1 MANWESANDI
11 HERHR
16 EAIAAATEETTFAA
30 WVDGNNRTAEDGET
44 FETTDPAID
53 EPIAAVPRC
62 MSTDVDAA
70 VDAARETFNGE
81 WGSLDAADRGSVMR
95 EWANR
100 LRDERD
106 TLALL
111 ESLDTGKPLT
121 FAKEEIDGAIA
132 FIEYYAD
139 IARSHNGK
147 QIPVG
152 DDSLVY
158 TQREPYGVCGQI
170 TPWNYPLYLFA
181 WKVGPALATGNTVV
195 LKPAEQSPLTS
206 IRAAQLSASILPD
219 GVLNVVPG
227 YGDEAGVALT
237 DHEDVDK
244 LAFTGND
251 VTGTEIMQAAAETIT
266 PVTLELGGKSPMI
279 IFPDADLEAAAE
291 AAADGIFY
299 NTGQACD
306 AASRLIVHEDVKAE
320 FAEKFLEA
328 ANGYSVGDP
337 LVEGTTMGPLAHE
350 AQYEKVTD
358 YMKIGADEDGA
369 TVRTGA
375 GIPDDSEL
383 EDGWFVEP
391 TVFDDVDN
399 DMQIAQEEIFGPVE
413 CLLTFSDYEEAI
425 TIANDVDY
433 GLAGYVITE
442 NASLAHRAA
451 SDIEAGLIAVNK
463 YPGDDLGVPFG
474 GYKRSGIGRE
484 CAEESLDHY
493 TQTKTVNMHLD
504 DPTI

>member
-1 MANWESANDI
+1 MTDWESSGSI
-11 HERHR
+11 QERHR
-16 EAIAAATEETTFAA
+16 EAIAEATADIKFEA
-30 WVDGNNRTAEDGET
+30 WIDGSHHSATNGDT
-44 FETTDPAID
+44 FETTDPAVT
-53 EPIAAVPRC
+53 EPIATVPRC
-62 MSTDVDAA
+62 TAADIDTAVAAAQDAF
-70 VDAARETFNGE
+70 DGE
-81 WGSLDAADRGSVMR
+81 WGSLDAADRVSLMR
-95 EWANR
+95 EWADE
-100 LRDERD
+100 LRAERD
-106 TLALL
+106 RLGLL
-111 ESLDTGKPLT
+111 ESLDTGKPLE
-121 FAKEEIDGAIA
+121 FAKAEIDGAIE

-139 IARSHNGK
+139 IARSHGGK

-152 DDSLVY
+152 DESLVY

-170 TPWNYPLYLFA
+170 TPWNFPLYLLA

-206 IRAAQLSASILPD
+206 IRVAQLSASVFPH

-227 YGDEAGVALT
+227 YGDEAGAPLT
-237 DHEDVDK
+237 EHDGVDK
-244 LAFTGND
+244 MAFTGND
-251 VTGTEIMQAAAETIT
+251 ETGAEIMKAAANTIT

-279 IFPDADLEAAAE
+279 VFPDADLETAAQ

-299 NTGQACD
+299 NTGQSCD
-306 AASRLIVHEDVKAE
+306 AASRIIIHEDVKDE
-320 FAEKFLEA
+320 FTAKFLNA
-328 ANGYSVGDP
+328 ASEYTVGDP

-350 AQYEKVTD
+350 GQYEKVTE
-358 YMKIGADEDGA
+358 YMTIGTEEDGA

-375 GIPDDSEL
+375 VVPDDPAL

-399 DMQIAQEEIFGPVE
+399 DMRIAQEEIFGPVQ
-413 CLLTFSDYEEAI
+413 CLLTFSEYDEAI
-425 TIANDVDY
+425 DIANDIDF
-433 GLAGYVITE
+433 GLAGYVLTE

-451 SDIEAGLIAVNK
+451 ADIEAGLVAVNK

-504 DPTI
+504 DPEL

>member
-1 MANWESANDI
+1 MTDWESTSNI
-11 HERHR
+11 HQRHR
-16 EAIAAATEETTFAA
+16 EAIAEATEESRFDA
-30 WVDGNNRTAEDGET
+30 WIDGEHYST
-44 FETTDPAID
+44 DDDDIFETNDPAID
-53 EPIAAVPRC
+53 EPIAAVSRC
-62 MSTDVDAA
+62 TSTDIDTA
-70 VDAARETFNGE
+70 VNAARDAFESE
-81 WGSLDAADRGSVMR
+81 WGSLGAADRGSMMR
-95 EWANR
+95 EWADR
-100 LRDERD
+100 LRDEHD
-106 TLALL
+106 ILALL
-111 ESLDTGKPLT
+111 ESLDTGKPLE

-132 FIEYYAD
+132 FIEYYTD
-139 IARSHNGK
+139 IVRSHGGK

-152 DDSLVY
+152 NDSLVY
-158 TQREPYGVCGQI
+158 TSREPYGVCGQI

-206 IRAAQLSASILPD
+206 LRAAQLSASVFPD

-237 DHEDVDK
+237 DHDGVDK
-244 LAFTGND
+244 LAFTGNTT
-251 VTGTEIMQAAAETIT
+251 TGTEIMKAAAETIT

-279 IFPDADLEAAAE
+279 VFPDANLERAAQ

-306 AASRLIVHEDVKAE
+306 AASRLIIHEDVKEEFTAE
-320 FAEKFLEA
+320 FLDA
-328 ANGYSVGDP
+328 ASEYTVGDP
-337 LVEGTTMGPLAHE
+337 LEEGTTMGPLAHE
-350 AQYEKVTD
+350 DQYEKVTD
-358 YMKIGADEDGA
+358 YMAIGADDGA

-375 GIPDDSEL
+375 GIPDDPEL

-399 DMQIAQEEIFGPVE
+399 DMRIAQEEIFGPVE
-413 CLLTFSDYEEAI
+413 CLITFSDYDEAI
-425 TIANDVDY
+425 EIANDIDY

-442 NASLAHRAA
+442 NVSLAHRAA

-504 DPTI
+504 EPEV